1 MQWKHGWGTLQDT
14 VVQNLGECSHSY
26 SKTREYKHPR
36 TKSVTW
42 RQGCP
47 QTQNKFYHNK
57 TYLLYLSNLTMWNA
71 CIGYLLTKA
80 SIIVGNIVNGFVDN
94 AITFEY
100 ADVCKFISPSS
111 NIFFLT
117 LYFLLL
123 ITFSLNLWIA
133 ISLTSYHP
141 GSFSRKTHFIS
152 VYLIFFS
159 DPPSFLVSVQLSQ
172 KIAV

>member
-1 MQWKHGWGTLQDT
+1 MDSWTS
-14 VVQNLGECSHSY
+14 C
-26 SKTREYKHPR
+26 
-36 TKSVTW
+36 
-42 RQGCP
+42 
-47 QTQNKFYHNK
+47 
-57 TYLLYLSNLTMWNA
+57 
-71 CIGYLLTKA
+71 
-80 SIIVGNIVNGFVDN
+80 N

-141 GSFSRKTHFIS
+141 GSFSKNTFYFGLPYFLQWPSIFSSQRAIIS
-152 VYLIFFS
+152 EDCSLKEGSWSKNCFYSS
-159 DPPSFLVSVQLSQ
+159 DYCPRSVFQWTKAYNKKQESREFKDGKFKICLQPQLLGL
-172 KIAV
+172 AVV